1 MSTPSDV
8 QGRGQ
13 IVLPA
18 RAKTVV
24 MGRQGYFS
32 VVLRLIGV
40 ELYKLQ
46 RRTLSRVLIAISML
60 AVLLV
65 FTVVGMST
73 AQVRSEPLSQ
83 FTTQSTHTTANGT
96 VSLAQA
102 STIKQ
107 QTLSNISAPLRF
119 PTSLIMTTQVI
130 ETAGLVL
137 IIILAGTIVGGEYSV
152 GTVRLMFTRGPTRT
166 QFLLAKVGALAVC
179 IFGSTPGLLLFG
191 GIIGAIFNVLV
202 GGGYSGYTAVA
213 SLLPHIV
220 LYVLAAMLQLFMYA
234 VLATCLSILGRATVA
249 GVAGTLIWWV
259 IENLFGD
266 LLQLIGA
273 TNQGFLGD
281 FARALP
287 DYFIS
292 DNAGALLDH
301 QRQYLLNGTP
311 SGISDLHAL
320 LVLACYVVVLL
331 GLAWW
336 VNKQRDIA

>member
-1 MSTPSDV
+1 MSIPSDA
-8 QGRGQ
+8 QEKGQ
-13 IVLPA
+13 IFLPA

-24 MGRQGYFS
+24 MGRQGYLS

-46 RRTLSRVLIAISML
+46 RRALSRVLIAISML

-65 FTVVGMST
+65 FTVIGISA
-73 AQVRSEPLSQ
+73 AQVRSAPLSQ
-83 FTTQSTHTTANGT
+83 FMHTTTNGT

-102 STIKQ
+102 SSVKQ
-107 QTLSNISAPLRF
+107 QTLSSVSAPLRF
-119 PTSLIMTTQVI
+119 PTSLITTSQVI

-152 GTVRLMFTRGPTRT
+152 GTVRLMLTRGPTRT
-166 QFLLAKVGALAVC
+166 QFLLAKVGTLAVC
-179 IFGSTPGLLLFG
+179 IFGGTLGLILFG
-191 GIIGAIFNVLV
+191 GITGAIFNVLV
-202 GGGYSGYTAVA
+202 GGGYSGYAAVA
-213 SLLPHIV
+213 GLLPHAI
-220 LYVLAAMLQLFMYA
+220 LYMLAGMLQLFMYA

-259 IENLFGD
+259 IENLLGD
-266 LLQLIGA
+266 LLRLIGTA
-273 TNQGFLGD
+273 NQGFLGD

-292 DNAGALLDH
+292 DNVNALLDH

-311 SGISDLHAL
+311 TGISDLHAL

-336 VNKQRDIA
+336 MNRQRDIA